1 MSTTLGQDR
10 GDSELYSANVTH
22 WNQYEEEMFPAL
34 RLARVARV
42 VRKIGRLVLAF
53 LILVTLAMLFAPW
66 QQSIRGEGTVIA
78 LDPFERPQ
86 PVQAPVKGRIK
97 DRGPGVAEN
106 AYVTEGQ
113 LLFMIEDQ
121 DPLYLTRLQQ
131 QVGFAE
137 TELQQAKDRLTRA
150 EELRDLNRGIVTFAE
165 GELEAMQ
172 TARREL
178 VAAYGEFVQQA
189 ENKLAAE
196 ENKLIGAKAKL
207 WQADLDNKRKRQL
220 FEEGIESELKAQE
233 AEQKFRDATANVGFA
248 EQEVL
253 NAQNGVEGKKL
264 EQAAYNQEWLAKIN
278 KVDSQ
283 LEKAKGEV
291 AKAEIAI
298 NKTLEEINQKET
310 KLLDKRSDLSVQQTQ
325 KVLAPRDGY
334 IMNLTVFESGSIV
347 KPGDELCRIVPRTEH
362 PAVQV
367 WVSGNDAPLIAPG
380 RHVRLQFEGWPAV
393 QFSGWPSVAVGTF
406 GGEVALVDPM
416 DNGRGKF
423 RVVVVPD
430 PETQD
435 WPKHPSDPLTQDWP
449 KHPFIRQGGRA
460 NAWVLLDQ
468 VSLGYEIWRRMN
480 GFPQSLRSQEE
491 KLAKPPKVKI

>member
-1 MSTTLGQDR
+1 MSTTLGQAR
-10 GDSELYSANVTH
+10 GDSELYTANVTH

-34 RLARVARV
+34 RLARVARF
-42 VRKIGRLVLAF
+42 VRRLGRLVLAF
-53 LILVTLAMLFAPW
+53 MILATLAMLFAPW
-66 QQSIRGEGTVIA
+66 QQSIRGEGAVIA

-97 DRGPGVAEN
+97 ERGPGVAEN

-121 DPLYLTRLQQ
+121 DPLYLSRLEQ
-131 QVGFAE
+131 QVEFAR
-137 TELQQAKDRLTRA
+137 TELKQAQDRLLGSRELKVNNETIVRVTE
-150 EELRDLNRGIVTFAE
+150 EELTSME
-165 GELEAMQ
+165 
-172 TARREL
+172 TARTEI
-178 VAAYGEFVQQA
+178 VGAYDEFVQQA

-196 ENKLIGAKAKL
+196 ESKLLGAKAK
-207 WQADLDNKRKRQL
+207 WRQAKADYERKQKL
-220 FEEGIESELKAQE
+220 FEEGYESELKAQE
-233 AEQKFRDATANVGFA
+233 TEQKYLDAEANVEFA
-248 EQEVL
+248 TQEVA
-253 NAQNGVEGKKL
+253 NAQNGIEGKVR
-264 EQAAYNQEWLAKIN
+264 ERAAKEQEWTAKIN
-278 KVDSQ
+278 KVQSQ
-283 LEKAKGEV
+283 LEKARADV
-291 AKAEIAI
+291 NKAQIDI
-298 NKTLEEINQKET
+298 NKTLEEINQKKSKLTKQESEVSKQET
-310 KLLDKRSDLSVQQTQ
+310 QDVR
-325 KVLAPRDGY
+325 APRDGY
-334 IMNLTVFESGSIV
+334 IMNLTVFQSGSIV
-347 KPGDELCRIVPRTEH
+347 KPGDELCRIVPKTEH

-435 WPKHPSDPLTQDWP
+435 WPKHPFL
-449 KHPFIRQGGRA
+449 RQGGRS

-491 KLAKPPKVKI
+491 KLTKPPKVKI